1 MALFK
6 TLKRAFGFGDSEV
19 EDNGHEGIDARV
31 KPLRK
36 PDADEVADGE
46 NIAGRDASPGQ
57 NGADDAGSGT
67 DAVDLQEQSVVPA
80 AIFETVVKI
89 FNESLPD
96 FIRQTA
102 GRELLFWMI

>member
-46 NIAGRDASPGQ
+46 NIAGRMHPQVRTVPMMPVPGQ
-57 NGADDAGSGT
+57 MRLICKSNR
-67 DAVDLQEQSVVPA
+67 LC
-80 AIFETVVKI
+80 
-89 FNESLPD
+89 L
-96 FIRQTA
+96 RQFLK
-102 GRELLFWMI
+102 RL